1 MMRQGFDRE
10 QETAGLASLWALP
23 AVLLVSVALATA
35 KPAVVLAVLVGAAGL
50 VWLGPFA
57 WRRCGRLLWRLKWFY
72 LSLLVFFGVW
82 PVEAQGGSALAGLSE
97 AAWRIG
103 ALALVVVLVVWL
115 TERFSREELASALS
129 SLLAGPRG
137 CFGAWGTRFSQRLF
151 LALAL
156 FESDRVNTECEREQ
170 LRGGWR
176 ERLQAARDWLI
187 VRLDRALSGD
197 VPAPAGG
204 EFNQGMAGVRKG
216 GARAVVWLWMVAVA
230 GGWIAW
236 WW

>member
-1 MMRQGFDRE
+1 MMRQGFDIE
-10 QETAGLASLWALP
+10 SEAAGPASLWALP
-23 AVLLVSVALATA
+23 AVLLVSVSLATA
-35 KPAVVLAVLVGAAGL
+35 KPVVVLAVLVGAAGL
-50 VWLGPFA
+50 IWVGPFA

-82 PVEAQGGSALAGLSE
+82 PVDAQVDSALSSLVE
-97 AAWRIG
+97 ALWRIG

-115 TERFSREELASALS
+115 TERFSRGELVRALS
-129 SLLAGPRG
+129 SFLAGPGG
-137 CFGAWGTRFSQRLF
+137 CFGTWGERFAQRLF

-156 FESDRVNTECEREQ
+156 FESDRVDIERERGM

-176 ERLQAARDWLI
+176 ERLQGARDWLI

-197 VPAPAGG
+197 VRAPAIDAS
-204 EFNQGMAGVRKG
+204 AGRRRMPPHG
-216 GARAVVWLWMVAVA
+216 GAGAVVWLWMVAVA
-230 GGWIAW
+230 VGAMAW

>member
-1 MMRQGFDRE
+1 MMRQGFDRQ
-10 QETAGLASLWALP
+10 QETAGSASLWALP
-23 AVLLVSVALATA
+23 AVLLVSVVLATA
-35 KPAVVLAVLVGAAGL
+35 KPAVVLAVLVGAVGL
-50 VWLGPFA
+50 VWVGPFA

-82 PVEAQGGSALAGLSE
+82 PVEAGGDSVLAGLSE

-115 TERFSREELASALS
+115 TERFSRGELVWALS
-129 SLLAGPRG
+129 TLLAGPRG
-137 CFGAWGTRFSQRLF
+137 CFGAWGARFAQRLF

-156 FESDRVNTECEREQ
+156 FESDRVNTEREREQ

-187 VRLDRALSGD
+187 ARLDRALSGE
-197 VPAPAGG
+197 VPAPGAR
-204 EFNQGMAGVRKG
+204 ESHQDMDEVRKE
-216 GARAVVWLWMVAVA
+216 GAGAVVWLWTVAVA